1 VKQRNESMSIADRVA
16 GLVLAAALVIALYA
30 IAVVGPN
37 TALLAASVA
46 ASEHPRQ
53 TQSTTDV
60 VPQSH
65 ANYFSSPV
73 MAPDAGNAQPT
84 ATF

>member
-1 VKQRNESMSIADRVA
+1 MQQRNESMSTSDRVA
-16 GLVLAAALVIALYA
+16 SVVLAATLVITISA
-30 IAVVGPN
+30 IVLVGPN
-37 TALLAASVA
+37 TALSAASVA
-46 ASEHPRQ
+46 ASERPRQ

-65 ANYFSSPV
+65 ANYFPSPV
-73 MAPDAGNAQPT
+73 MAPDAENAQPT